1 MNVVVSPGLRTNS
14 AATPSPCR
22 PSGKRLTSETFMPCA
37 SKIAP
42 RPSRTTW
49 WGRRG
54 ESEGG
59 RPGRGGRDRPRTRRP
74 PPSVSAGVVEGRP
87 EVEAEADRPA
97 HRPHYPDD
105 LVDLSDLARALNR
118 HEVHDFADALVA
130 KKARHQDVA
139 VRHVHLFVLRLVETG
154 DAE

>member
-1 MNVVVSPGLRTNS
+1 MNVVVSPRLRTNS

-42 RPSRTTW
+42 RPSSTTW
-49 WGRRG
+49 CGRRAK
-54 ESEGG
+54 SK
-59 RPGRGGRDRPRTRRP
+59 
-74 PPSVSAGVVEGRP
+74 AG
-87 EVEAEADRPA
+87 RPA
-97 HRPHYPDD
+97 HRSHYPDD
-105 LVDLSDLARALNR
+105 LVDLSDLVRALDR
-118 HEVHDFADALVA
+118 HEVHDFTDALVA
-130 KKARHQDVA
+130 KKTRHQDVA

>member
-22 PSGKRLTSETFMPCA
+22 PSGKRLTSETFIPCA

-54 ESEGG
+54 EVK
-59 RPGRGGRDRPRTRRP
+59 TRRQARRKRTDPPTP
-74 PPSVSAGVVEGRP
+74 PPTPTVLGVFLVSRGPLTRQESP
-87 EVEAEADRPA
+87 TPPPPPA
-97 HRPHYPDD
+97 PRQ
-105 LVDLSDLARALNR
+105 
-118 HEVHDFADALVA
+118 
-130 KKARHQDVA
+130 ARHQEV
-139 VRHVHLFVLRLVETG
+139 VSSL
-154 DAE
+154 

>member
-1 MNVVVSPGLRTNS
+1 MLSWPFSSTWRRMNVVVSPGLRTNS

-22 PSGKRLTSETFMPCA
+22 PSGKRLTSETFIPCA

-54 ESEGG
+54 E
-59 RPGRGGRDRPRTRRP
+59 
-74 PPSVSAGVVEGRP
+74 
-87 EVEAEADRPA
+87 AEADRPA

-105 LVDLSDLARALNR
+105 LVDLSNLARALDR
-118 HEVHDFADALVA
+118 HEVHDLTDALVA
-130 KKARHQDVA
+130 KKPRHQDVA